1 MTTDI
6 VADGLTLFF
15 RQRQARLR
23 RRLFVCSHSDAHDDK
38 VYVHEDGL
46 HEHHHDD
53 YMLCPQCDLLVK
65 LPTLSHGQKA
75 VCPQCKT
82 GLTSYQIEPRKRT
95 VGYALSALFMLV
107 LSNLFPFVYMRVAG
121 ITSEITLFEIPKVM
135 VTDNYVSVASLFMLF
150 VQLVPAFGMVTVILL
165 CLHVS
170 LPLALKKM
178 MGKAL
183 FHLKSWGMAEIFL
196 AGVLVSFVKL
206 MAYGDIGI
214 GTSFLPFV
222 LFCILQL
229 LTFQRLDRRWLWN
242 DIVAPP
248 ALPAVPKPGTSGLSQ
263 GFRSCSC
270 CTAILPA
277 DRLVCPRCHS
287 HGHARRKN
295 SLQWTMA
302 LLITSILLYI
312 PSNLMPI
319 MVTEALG
326 DRMGSTIMSGVVLLW
341 SAGSYPVAMVIFVAS
356 IMVPSLK
363 MLALGWLCWVANG
376 NGKRDSE
383 RMHVVYE
390 IVEFVGRWSMI
401 DVFVIAV
408 LSALVRI
415 GRLMSIYPAVAAVLF
430 AAVVILTMFAAMT
443 FDPRLLWDSR
453 DDVLKNKE
461 SSVDE
466 R

>member
-1 MTTDI
+1 MCAHNDI
-6 VADGLTLFF
+6 HKG
-15 RQRQARLR
+15 
-23 RRLFVCSHSDAHDDK
+23 HAHNHHAHNHHAHK
-38 VYVHEDGL
+38 QQSCGAECR
-46 HEHHHDD
+46 EHQHDD
-53 YMLCPQCDLLVK
+53 YMLCPQCDLLVA
-65 LPTLSHGQKA
+65 LPTLSRGQKA

-82 GLTSYQIEPRKRT
+82 TLTSHQTEPRKRPI
-95 VGYALSALFMLV
+95 GYALSALFMLV

-121 ITSEITLFEIPKVM
+121 ITSEISLSEIPKVM

-150 VQLVPAFGMVTVILL
+150 VQLVPAFCMVTVVLL
-165 CLHVS
+165 CWPIS
-170 LPLALKKM
+170 LPLALKKA
-178 MGKAL
+178 MGKML

-214 GTSFLPFV
+214 GSSFVPFV
-222 LFCILQL
+222 LFCLLQL
-229 LTFQRLDRRWLWN
+229 LTFQSLERRWLWN
-242 DIVAPP
+242 DIVSPP
-248 ALPAVPKPGTSGLSQ
+248 VLPAVPQPGISGLSQ

-270 CTAILPA
+270 CTAILPEHQ
-277 DRLVCPRCHS
+277 RICPRCHS
-287 HGHARRKN
+287 RGHARRKH

-302 LLITSILLYI
+302 LLITSIFLYI

-326 DRMGSTIMSGVVLLW
+326 DRMGSTIMSGVILLW
-341 SAGSYPVAMVIFVAS
+341 SSGSYPVAMVIFVAS

-363 MLALGWLCWVANG
+363 MLALGWLCWEANG

-415 GRLMSIYPAVAAVLF
+415 GQLMSIYPAVGAVLF
-430 AAVVILTMFAAMT
+430 AAVVILTMFAAMA
-443 FDPRLLWDSR
+443 FDPRLLWDR
-453 DDVLKNKE
+453 RGDALNKE